1 MYEIYYNQ
9 LNFDRVIQ
17 ENVVDVFGDI
27 LLTKGIIL
35 VII

>member
-1 MYEIYYNQ
+1 VYEIYYNQ